1 MTPTLTASP
10 PELREALYA
19 LSIAKEVPDAALLD
33 DLVRRF
39 PQFGGELTNFAIAIA
54 IDALHGDAVVEAAEA
69 ALDPNVLS
77 PAISRAMSR
86 FQNRLHALSEP
97 TGLQAVTDR
106 SVSTDAINPFVSLSR
121 EDFRGFARRL
131 DANSVFVAKLRDRQ
145 IKPDT
150 LTPGFRKRVADEL
163 RAPLDVVVAHF
174 AAAQAGAASPQFYK
188 ADGKPNNGG
197 CQTFEEAVRSS
208 GLSEAQQSAL
218 LAL

>member
-1 MTPTLTASP
+1 L
-10 PELREALYA
+10 
-19 LSIAKEVPDAALLD
+19 
-33 DLVRRF
+33 
-39 PQFGGELTNFAIAIA
+39 
-54 IDALHGDAVVEAAEA
+54 
-69 ALDPNVLS
+69 
-77 PAISRAMSR
+77 
-86 FQNRLHALSEP
+86 
-97 TGLQAVTDR
+97 
-106 SVSTDAINPFVSLSR
+106 TDAINPFVSLSR

-131 DANSVFVAKLRDRQ
+131 DANSVFVAKMRDRQ
-145 IKPDT
+145 IKPET